1 MARQTTEDRLQDI
14 HAEALADFDD
24 IQKAVFDER
33 QQALEDRRFYSIAG
47 AQWEG
52 PHGEQ
57 FANKPR
63 YEFNAVHLAVIRIIN
78 EYRNN
83 RITVDFQ
90 SKDGTTDDEMA
101 DTCDGL
107 YRADEQ
113 ACTANEAYDNGFE
126 EAVGGGFG
134 AWRVRADYDD
144 DEDEDDETQRVK
156 IEPIHDA
163 DSCVFF
169 DLDAKRQD
177 KADATRCYVLTPMT
191 HKAYKAEWDE
201 DPADWPKA
209 INQTEFDW
217 STPEVVW
224 VAEHYRV
231 VEKKETVRWFTGL
244 IEGAEKKVTDA
255 DIKADPA
262 LLDELAATGFTLSR
276 TKKVKKRCV
285 EKYILSGGGVL
296 EDCGVIAGKCIPI
309 IPVYGKRWVVDG
321 VERCMGHV
329 RLAKDAQRLYNML
342 LSWLAEM
349 AGRFDVEKPIVTPE
363 QIAGHA
369 TMWAQDNVNKY
380 PYLLINPST
389 DENGQRVP
397 SGPLAYTKAPSVPPA
412 MAALTQIA
420 QQALSDLLGNQ
431 QAGEQMQPNMS
442 GKAVELIQSRLDMQV
457 YIYMSNLAKAM
468 KRSGEVWLSIM
479 KDIAVEDSRRMKT
492 VASDGQP
499 GSVVINEPAVNAKS
513 GESYMRNS
521 FAGAKFDVAVDVGPS
536 SASLRA
542 AVVRALTGI
551 ASITEDPETKQALT
565 LATISSLEG
574 EGLKDLREWARAK
587 AIRLGI
593 IKPTDEERAEM
604 QQEQANAKPDAQTE
618 YLQKAGQEAEAKAI
632 KARADT
638 IDTLAAADL
647 KKAQTAKVESETV
660 GEQQAQFLGIADA
673 MERVAMPPAG
683 APSF

>member
-1 MARQTTEDRLQDI
+1 M
-14 HAEALADFDD
+14 
-24 IQKAVFDER
+24 
-33 QQALEDRRFYSIAG
+33 
-47 AQWEG
+47 
-52 PHGEQ
+52 
-57 FANKPR
+57 
-63 YEFNAVHLAVIRIIN
+63 
-78 EYRNN
+78 
-83 RITVDFQ
+83 
-90 SKDGTTDDEMA
+90 
-101 DTCDGL
+101 
-107 YRADEQ
+107 
-113 ACTANEAYDNGFE
+113 
-126 EAVGGGFG
+126 
-134 AWRVRADYDD
+134 
-144 DEDEDDETQRVK
+144 
-156 IEPIHDA
+156 
-163 DSCVFF
+163 
-169 DLDAKRQD
+169 
-177 KADATRCYVLTPMT
+177 
-191 HKAYKAEWDE
+191 
-201 DPADWPKA
+201 
-209 INQTEFDW
+209 
-217 STPEVVW
+217 
-224 VAEHYRV
+224 
-231 VEKKETVRWFTGL
+231 
-244 IEGAEKKVTDA
+244 
-255 DIKADPA
+255 
-262 LLDELAATGFTLSR
+262 
-276 TKKVKKRCV
+276 
-285 EKYILSGGGVL
+285 
-296 EDCGVIAGKCIPI
+296 IPI
-309 IPVYGKRWVVDG
+309 VPVYGKRWVVEG

-349 AGRFDVEKPIVTPE
+349 AGRFDVEKPILTPE

-397 SGPLAYTKAPSVPPA
+397 SGPLAYTKAPNVPPA

-513 GESYMRNS
+513 GESYVRNS

-536 SASLRA
+536 STSLRS

-551 ASITEDPETKQALT
+551 ASITDDPETKQALT
-565 LATISSLEG
+565 LSTISSLEG
-574 EGLKDLREWARAK
+574 EGLKDWRGWARAK

-593 IKPTDEERAEM
+593 IKPTEEEQAEM
-604 QQEQANAKPDAQTE
+604 QEEQANAKPDAQTE
-618 YLQKAGQEAEAKAI
+618 YLQKAAEEAAAKAI

-638 IDTLAAADL
+638 IETLAAADL

>member
-1 MARQTTEDRLQDI
+1 MARPTNSQRLQDI
-14 HAEALADFDD
+14 HAEALQDFDR
-24 IQKAVFDER
+24 IQTAVFDER
-33 QQALEDRRFYSIAG
+33 TQALEDRRFYSIAG

-90 SKDGTTDDEMA
+90 TKDGSTDDTMA
-101 DTCDGL
+101 DTCDGI

-113 ACTANEAYDNGFE
+113 ACTANEAYDNAFE

-134 AWRVRADYDD
+134 AWRLRCDYE
-144 DEDEDDETQRVK
+144 DEEDDENEKQRIK

-169 DLDAKRQD
+169 DMDAKRQD
-177 KADATRCYVLTPMT
+177 KADAKRCYVLTPMT
-191 HKAYKAEWDE
+191 PEAYKEEYDE
-201 DPADWPKA
+201 DPNDWPKT
-209 INQTEFDW
+209 IQNVQFDW
-217 STPEVVW
+217 ATPTVVW

-231 VEKKETVRWFTGL
+231 VEKSEKIMWFSGL
-244 IEGAEKKVTDA
+244 IPGAEKKVTEE
-255 DIKADPA
+255 DIKADPKM
-262 LLDELAATGFTLSR
+262 LGELAATGFTLSR
-276 TKKVKKRCV
+276 TKKVKRRCV
-285 EKYILSGGGVL
+285 EKYIMSGGGVL
-296 EDCGVIAGKCIPI
+296 DDCGVIAGKMIPI

-349 AGRFDVEKPIVTPE
+349 AGRFDVEKPILTPE
-363 QIAGHA
+363 QVAGHA
-369 TMWAQDNVNKY
+369 TMWAQDNVSKY

-389 DENGQRVP
+389 DESGQRVP

-431 QAGEQMQPNMS
+431 QAGEEMKPNMS

-457 YIYMSNLAKAM
+457 FIYMSNLGKAM
-468 KRSGEVWLSIM
+468 KRSGEVWLSM
-479 KDIAVEDSRRMKT
+479 MRDIAVEDSRTMK
-492 VASDGQP
+492 VIAADGQP
-499 GSVVINEPAVNAKS
+499 SSAVINEPAVNDKTC
-513 GESYMRNS
+513 ESYTRNS
-521 FAGAKFDVAVDVGPS
+521 FADAKFDVAVDVGPS
-536 SASLRA
+536 STSLRN

-551 ASITEDPETKQALT
+551 ASITDDPETKQALT
-565 LATISSLEG
+565 LSTISNLEG
-574 EGLKDLREWARAK
+574 EGLKDLRDWARAK

-593 IKPTDEERAEM
+593 IKPNEEEQAQMAE
-604 QQEQANAKPDAQTE
+604 EQANAKPDAQTE
-618 YLQKAGQEAEAKAI
+618 YLQKAAQEAEAKAI

-638 IDTLAAADL
+638 IQTLADANL
-647 KKAQTAKVESETV
+647 KKAQTAKVVSETD
-660 GEQQAQFLGIADA
+660 GEQQAQLLGAVDA
-673 MERVAMPPAG
+673 LQRGSSP
-683 APSF
+683 PSF